1 MAATNTNDAKTSAR
15 RISRRRMLGIAG
27 AAAGLAAVGGGLAAL
42 LRTDAPPS
50 RPGYRWRGVVLGA
63 PASIVIA
70 HHDRAAARRVV
81 ADCLAEIARCERI
94 FSLYRPDSALT
105 ALNRTGALGAPPAD
119 LLALL
124 SVARR
129 VHGASKGA
137 FDPTLQ
143 PLWRLYADHFARTP
157 DDRAGPDA
165 KTIAAVMTRVG
176 FDKVAIEAD
185 RIALRP
191 GMALTLNGIAQGFI
205 ADKVAAVMHAG
216 GIRDTLIDLGEI
228 RALGRHE
235 SGRAWRAGIR
245 APGEPGRMLST
256 VELVNT
262 ALATSGDDGTQFD
275 AAGRFGHIL
284 DPRTGKPARSN
295 RSASVR
301 APTAALADAISTALF
316 VMPAADG
323 FELVRDFKDAVA
335 LIQPRNGRLRG
346 WA

>member
-1 MAATNTNDAKTSAR
+1 
-15 RISRRRMLGIAG
+15 MLGIAG
-27 AAAGLAAVGGGLAAL
+27 AAAGLAAGGGGLAAL
-42 LRTDAPPS
+42 LRTDVKPS
-50 RPGYRWRGVVLGA
+50 LAGYRWRGVVLGA
-63 PASIVIA
+63 PASMVIA

-81 ADCLAEIARCERI
+81 AECLAEIARCERI

-105 ALNRTGALGAPPAD
+105 ALNRTGALEDPPGD

-143 PLWRLYADHFARTP
+143 PLWRLYADHFTRMP
-157 DDRAGPDA
+157 NDRKGPGEE
-165 KTIAAVMTRVG
+165 TIA
-176 FDKVAIEAD
+176 AD

-205 ADKVAAVMHAG
+205 ADRVAAVMRAG

-228 RALGRHE
+228 RALGRHD
-235 SGRAWRAGIR
+235 SGRPWRAGIR
-245 APGEPGRMLST
+245 APGEPGQLLST

-284 DPRTGKPARSN
+284 DPRSGKPARVN

-301 APTAALADAISTALF
+301 APTAVLADALSTALF

-323 FELVRDFKDAVA
+323 FELVRKFKGAKGLV
-335 LIQPRNGRLRG
+335 QPRNGRLRG